1 MSASFILRT
10 VARTADGRDIVR
22 SAPVGDNRL
31 TIGRDASNRIHLQD
45 LAVDPFHATLSR
57 QSAWVIAE
65 SSGGL
70 GFGVDGKATTRAVL
84 DASKGAE
91 LRFGS
96 HILTLS
102 EEDGVP
108 VVTVAKVGSVAEA
121 RADEDG
127 AAFSLRGKLPGK
139 RISAWSF
146 LLLILAAC
154 LAWPIMTYA
163 QWSNTKTRPQAT
175 YADKQWTAGP
185 LSQAHH
191 GLEKDCQACH
201 AKPFEPVSDTK
212 CIACHTGVH
221 DHADAKRQ
229 VLAMAP
235 PGGFKRFQNG
245 VKATVGYPTGQR
257 CVDCHNEHQGAGPMP
272 ATAQAFC
279 TDCHATMK
287 ARLPDTKLADAKD
300 FGTSHPNLRPAVAMG
315 WQGDRVML
323 ARLAGTGVQREDN
336 GLKFPHALHLS
347 AAGGVA
353 RMALSMGGKPLA
365 CASCHRPTAD
375 GVRFEKTE
383 MERDCQGCH
392 SLAFERIGGTVRTL
406 RHGEPALVVADLR
419 AWGGSGAPI
428 VGTIAGRR
436 VPGFAGSAGG
446 YGPNYVRGVDA
457 PFVKGGA
464 CYDCHVIDRTGGAAT
479 NGWHIRPVFQPT
491 RYLKNGW
498 FDHKAHATDTCET
511 CHAGAR
517 KSNDAGLLMLPTLDK
532 SAQGKGCRD
541 CHGGEDSHAEV
552 PSNCA
557 MCHSYHSGQAG
568 VARPWQPVA
577 KRRDA
582 FGTRNAVQR

>member
-1 MSASFILRT
+1 MSAGFILRT
-10 VARTADGRDIVR
+10 VTRTADGRDIVR
-22 SAPVGDNRL
+22 SAPVEDEQL
-31 TIGRDASNRIHLQD
+31 SIGRDASNRVHLQD
-45 LAVDPFHATLSR
+45 LAVDPFHATLAR
-57 QSAWVIAE
+57 QGGRIVAE
-65 SSGGL
+65 SVSGL
-70 GFGVDGKATTRAVL
+70 GFGVDGKATMRAAL
-84 DASKGAE
+84 DAGRGAE

-108 VVTVAKVGSVAEA
+108 VVTVARVGSVAEA
-121 RADEDG
+121 RGHEDG

-163 QWSNTKTRPQAT
+163 RWSDAKTRPPAT
-175 YADKQWTAGP
+175 YADKQWTSGP

-191 GLEKDCQACH
+191 SLERDCQACH
-201 AKPFEPVSDTK
+201 AKPFEPVKDEK
-212 CIACHTGVH
+212 CVACHQAVH

-229 VLAMAP
+229 ELAMAP

-245 VKATVGYPTGQR
+245 VKATFGYPSGQR

-279 TDCHATMK
+279 TDCHAAMK
-287 ARLPDTKLADAKD
+287 ARLPDTKLANAQD
-300 FGTSHPNLRPAVAMG
+300 FEASHPNLRPAVAIG

-323 ARLAGTGVQREDN
+323 ARLAGGGMQLEDN
-336 GLKFPHALHLS
+336 GLKFPHALHMS
-347 AAGGVA
+347 ANGGVA
-353 RMALSMGGKPLA
+353 RMAMSAGGKPLG

-375 GVRFEKTE
+375 GVRFEKIE

-428 VGTIAGRR
+428 DGKIAGRR
-436 VPGFAGSAGG
+436 VPGFAGSAGAYSPG
-446 YGPNYVRGVDA
+446 YARGADA

-464 CYDCHVIDRTGGAAT
+464 CYDCHVIDRTGGTAT
-479 NGWHIRPVFQPT
+479 NGWHVRPVFQPA

-498 FDHKAHATDTCET
+498 FDHQAHATEKCES

-517 KSNDAGLLMLPTLDK
+517 TSNDARLLLLPALDK
-532 SAQGKGCRD
+532 GAQGKGCRD
-541 CHGGEDSHAEV
+541 CHGGEASHAEV

-557 MCHSYHSGQAG
+557 MCHSYHSGP
-568 VARPWQPVA
+568 ARPWRPVA
-577 KRRDA
+577 ARREGV
-582 FGTRNAVQR
+582 GTRRAGTRP